1 MYRCPCRQSIFR
13 SYNIHFQCCA
23 FWWRS
28 FHMPVWKR
36 THKGLRVSNVALLWV
51 VFKWHHGS
59 KGVKDQIAPTCN
71 YMLQHLAACWKS
83 QTQAAKQLL
92 GHTKILHTLVGMGR
106 VRVRVIW
113 SLTPRAAAVPYP
125 ILHTLVGMDRVRVI
139 WSLTPRAA
147 AVPYPILHTLVGM
160 GRVRVRVIWSLTP
173 RAAAVPYPGNVT
185 WISHKGQWRIKLG
198 GDKI

>member
-1 MYRCPCRQSIFR
+1 MYGCPCRQSIFR
-13 SYNIHFQCCA
+13 SYNIHFQSYA

-51 VFKWHHGS
+51 VFKWRHGS

-71 YMLQHLAACWKS
+71 YMLQHLAAACWKS

-106 VRVRVIW
+106 VRV
-113 SLTPRAAAVPYP
+113 
-125 ILHTLVGMDRVRVI
+125 
-139 WSLTPRAA
+139 
-147 AVPYPILHTLVGM
+147 
-160 GRVRVRVIWSLTP
+160 IWSLTP

-185 WISHKGQWRIKLG
+185 WISHKGQWSIKLG
-198 GDKI
+198 GEKSTTKFKL